1 MYDAREIINH
11 FKLQLMPFH
20 ITYTYMYKVLVLSMG
35 NKIAFFQLPD
45 VDSSDGG
52 AVCSAVSQIT
62 CSSPIF
68 DWNFS
73 LHNCISYSFP

>member
-1 MYDAREIINH
+1 MT
-11 FKLQLMPFH
+11 FH
-20 ITYTYMYKVLVLSMG
+20 ITYAYRVLVLSMG
-35 NKIAFFQLPD
+35 NKIAFLQLPD

-52 AVCSAVSQIT
+52 AVCSAVSQII
-62 CSSPIF
+62 CLSLIF